1 MKVSENSTAAQ
12 AASPVKIAVIG
23 VGGGGSNAVNN
34 MIASRVNVTKYIA
47 VNTDL
52 QALKLSKAQCRLQ
65 IGSKL
70 TKGFGAGA
78 KPDLG
83 EKAASES
90 KAVLTDAIRDMDL
103 VFITAGMGGGTGTG
117 AAPIIAAIAQELGKL
132 TIAFVTKP
140 FEFEGAV
147 RMRNAEMG
155 LQKLREHVDSIVV
168 IPNERLMS
176 VAKNLTTADAFKY
189 ADDVLRQGIQS
200 VTDII
205 INPKRINIDFADIIS
220 ILKDGGDA
228 YMGIGRKSGENRAV
242 EAIKEAVNNPLLGT
256 TIEGATGVILSIEGK
271 NVLLQETNEAA
282 RLVREICDKDVNMI
296 FGTDMIDYLQDD
308 IQVTII
314 ATGFGKKKKTEEQAI
329 QPRQTAI
336 LQTAAPQSAQQLQ
349 QPVQT
354 SMFSRPQPAVQPQP
368 VIQPQ
373 PQPRNNGRVDLEDSV
388 IPDYL
393 KHLYRLSNNDK
404 N

>member
-12 AASPVKIAVIG
+12 TASPVKIAVIG

-78 KPDLG
+78 EPDKG

-140 FEFEGAV
+140 FEFEGPV

-220 ILKDGGDA
+220 ILKNGGDA

-242 EAIKEAVNNPLLGT
+242 EAIKEAVNSPLLGT

-314 ATGFGKKKKTEEQAI
+314 ATGFGKKKKAEEQAA
-329 QPRQTAI
+329 QPRQTPTYQPA
-336 LQTAAPQSAQQLQ
+336 QPQSAQQPQ

-354 SMFSRPQPAVQPQP
+354 SMFAQPQPAVQPQP
-368 VIQPQ
+368 VVQ

-393 KHLYRLSNNDK
+393 KHLYKLSNNDK